1 MSPPFSSPRP
11 LAFNLEVDVYKP
23 GESKLP
29 GFDKPI
35 KLASNENPFGP
46 SPKAKAAFIEA
57 AAKLEI
63 YPEPTAQ
70 KLREAIGARYGID
83 PARIMCGA
91 GSDEIFFLL
100 TRAYL
105 EPGDEIIVT
114 EHSFSIY
121 EIAAKQSGAITRIAK
136 DRGMDADVDALLTCV
151 TPKTKLLF
159 LANPNNPTGTYLPF
173 SEIKRLHAGL
183 PEHVLLILDAAYAE
197 YVRRNDYSSGLEM
210 AGECENVLMTRTF
223 SKIYGLAAARLG
235 WAYGPQSVIDALN
248 RARGPFNVSTPAMMA
263 GIAAMQD
270 QDFADMSAD
279 HNARELTRVTE
290 ALEAMGVEV
299 TPSAANFLL
308 AHFGPEMRQGGGAD
322 KVDAHLRSRGF
333 IVRGMKG
340 YGLPDSLRISIGST
354 EQNSGLLAALKDYFS

>member
-1 MSPPFSSPRP
+1 MSVRP
-11 LAFNLEVDVYKP
+11 LDFNLEVETYKP

-29 GFDKPI
+29 GFDKPV

-46 SPKAKAAFIEA
+46 SPKAKAAYVEA
-57 AAKLEI
+57 ASKLEI

-70 KLREAIGARYGID
+70 KLRDAIGARYGVD

-105 EPGDEIIVT
+105 APGDEIIVT

-121 EIAAKQSGAITRIAK
+121 EIAAKQSGAVVRVAK
-136 DRGMDADVDALLTCV
+136 DRGMDADVDALLGCV
-151 TPKTKLLF
+151 TPKTKILF
-159 LANPNNPTGTYLPF
+159 LANPNNPTGTYLSF
-173 SEIKRLHAGL
+173 AEIKRLHAGL
-183 PEHVLLILDAAYAE
+183 PDSVLLVLDAAYAE
-197 YVRRNDYSSGLEM
+197 FVRKNDYSSGLEM
-210 AGECENVLMTRTF
+210 AGECANVLMTRTF

-235 WAYGPQSVIDALN
+235 WAYGPQDVIDALN
-248 RARGPFNVSTPAMMA
+248 RARGPFNIGTPTMMA

-270 QDFADMSAD
+270 QDFAEMSAE
-279 HNARELTRVTE
+279 HNARELARVTE
-290 ALEAMGVEV
+290 AIQAMGVEV

-308 AHFGPEMRQGGGAD
+308 VHFGPGGAA
-322 KVDAHLRSRGF
+322 KVDAHLRSRGY

-340 YGLPDSLRISIGST
+340 YGLPDALRISIGTT
-354 EQNSGLLAALKDYFS
+354 EQNSGLLAALEEYFA